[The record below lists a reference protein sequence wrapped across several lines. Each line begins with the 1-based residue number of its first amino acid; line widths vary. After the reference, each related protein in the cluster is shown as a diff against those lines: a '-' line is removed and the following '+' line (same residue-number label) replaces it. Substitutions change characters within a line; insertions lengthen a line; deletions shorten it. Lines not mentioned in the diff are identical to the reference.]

1 MFLSCL
7 HYFLNLLWIWDTCH
21 KSESFQKCAIQ
32 IMNALILWIKD
43 FRGQKLFKGGNYSRK
58 YCIWKFWNQKKS
70 CNRQI
75 RPVWSSQGVWTP
87 HTTAGEA
94 AAAWSGGNFKEP
106 RENWALHQYDLC
118 SGQNLTLLHS
128 ISEKNNQSLCISLKK
143 KLLITVLQMLKR
155 LFGISPI
162 VIL

>member
-1 MFLSCL
+1 MKYILHTYLLTFLPIEKFCGNRKICRCD
-7 HYFLNLLWIWDTCH
+7 HYSRAETNQGRKLL
-21 KSESFQKCAIQ
+21 
-32 IMNALILWIKD
+32 LIIKR
-43 FRGQKLFKGGNYSRK
+43 FWPRKLFKGGNYSRK

-143 KLLITVLQMLKR
+143 
-155 LFGISPI
+155 SY
-162 VIL
+162 